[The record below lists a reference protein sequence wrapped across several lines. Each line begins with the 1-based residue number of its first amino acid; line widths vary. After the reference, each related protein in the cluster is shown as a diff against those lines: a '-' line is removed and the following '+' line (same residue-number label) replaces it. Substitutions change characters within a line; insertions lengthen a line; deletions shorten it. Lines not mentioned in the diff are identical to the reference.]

1 MGVPSNVIART
12 RRSGGLTTSLDRV
25 QLTAAASV
33 VFVVVL
39 QLVAYPM
46 PLGNWIRGAV
56 LGLLNAML
64 AMGMALTYRANRVIN
79 FAQAELGS
87 VPTAFAAAFILF
99 WGWPYLLGLGAGV
112 VLAIVL
118 GGVVEVA
125 IVRRFRHSPRLVLMV
140 ATLGITQLMVVL
152 GILVPRWWGR
162 NLASERIAPPLDWKL
177 TVGSFILNANDLI
190 AIVVAPLSI
199 LAVAWF
205 LARSRVGLAM
215 RASAERSDRAG
226 MLGIPV
232 SRINTLVWSV
242 SALLSFVALFL
253 KSGITGVPLGYAVG
267 LPTLLQAVAA
277 LVIGRLER
285 LPTIVTM
292 AAALGLLEAGVQWNS
307 ESPFV
312 AYPIMAAVMFGVLLV
327 QRPSTSRRDL
337 DATSSWRGVEEVRPL
352 PPEVRADPWVSSIR
366 WTMLAAGAVGI
377 VLVPIVLPVDYVL
390 KATALVSFAI
400 IGMSLVVLTGW
411 AGQLSLGQMGIV
423 AVGAAASATCTSRWN
438 LDLTLALAVGGAAG
452 ALVAFAV
459 GVPALR
465 LRGLYLA
472 VTTFAFGLSVQFWL
486 LSDRFFGWFPASDQR
501 FERLP
506 LFGRIDISTPTRYYA
521 YSVVVMVLVYLAVR
535 SIRAS
540 RTGRVI
546 VALREND
553 RAAQTFGVPA
563 VRATLTAFVISGT
576 IAGVGGALFAHLNQS
591 FVIDSYGAG
600 ESFAVFM
607 SAVIGGL
614 GSLGG
619 AFLGALYLR
628 GTSWFI
634 HAREWQLLATG
645 AGVLIAL
652 LVLPAGLGGLWLR
665 VRDLVVRR
673 IVGVRAL
680 PGAVPD
686 LDEPAVAPPAA
697 QEATEDEGP
706 IVAELA

>member
-1 MGVPSNVIART
+1 MRRMGVPSRGIAR
-12 RRSGGLTTSLDRV
+12 RVDRL
-25 QLTAAASV
+25 QLTAAASA
-33 VFVVVL
+33 VFVVGL

-46 PLGNWIRGAV
+46 PFGNWIRGGV

-79 FAQAELGS
+79 FAQADLGS

-99 WGWPYLLGLGAGV
+99 WGWPYLLGLGAGI

-140 ATLGITQLMVVL
+140 ATLGISQLMVVL

-162 NLASERIAPPLDWKL
+162 NLASERITPPLDWKL

-190 AIVVAPLSI
+190 ALVVAPVSI
-199 LAVAWF
+199 AAVAWF
-205 LARSRVGLAM
+205 LSRSRLGLAV
-215 RASAERSDRAG
+215 RASAERTDRAS

-232 SRINTLVWSV
+232 ARINTLVWSI
-242 SALLSFVALFL
+242 SALLAFVALFL

-267 LPTLLQAVAA
+267 LPTLLQALAA

-292 AAALGLLEAGVQWNS
+292 ACALGLLEAGVKWNS
-307 ESPFV
+307 DSPFV
-312 AYPIMAAVMFGVLLV
+312 AYPIMAAVMFAVLLV

-352 PPEVRADPWVSSIR
+352 SPAVRAHPWVGTIR
-366 WTMLAAGAVGI
+366 WTLLALAVMGV

-390 KATALVSFAI
+390 KATALVAFAI

-423 AVGAAASATCTSRWN
+423 AVGAATSATCTVRWN
-438 LDLTLALAVGGAAG
+438 VDLSLAVVVGGVAG
-452 ALVAFAV
+452 ALAAFAV

-472 VTTFAFGLSVQFWL
+472 VTTFAFGIAVASWALN
-486 LSDRFFGWFPASDQR
+486 DRFFGWFPATDQR

-506 LFGRIDISTPTRYYA
+506 LFGRIDIDTPTRYYT
-521 YSVVVMVLVYLAVR
+521 YSVVVLVIVYAAVR
-535 SIRAS
+535 SIRSS

-553 RAAQTFGVPA
+553 RAAQTFGVPV
-563 VRATLTAFVISGT
+563 VRATLTAFVISGA
-576 IAGVGGALFAHLNQS
+576 IAGVGGALFVHLNQS
-591 FVIDSYGAG
+591 FVIDSYGTG
-600 ESFAVFM
+600 DSFAVFI

-619 AFLGALYLR
+619 ALLGALYLR

-645 AGVLIAL
+645 AGVLLVL
-652 LVLPAGLGGLWLR
+652 LVLPAGLGGLWWR
-665 VRDLVVRR
+665 VRDLVVRK
-673 IVGVRAL
+673 IVGAGRRS
-680 PGAVPD
+680 
-686 LDEPAVAPPAA
+686 
-697 QEATEDEGP
+697 ATGGP
-706 IVAELA
+706 